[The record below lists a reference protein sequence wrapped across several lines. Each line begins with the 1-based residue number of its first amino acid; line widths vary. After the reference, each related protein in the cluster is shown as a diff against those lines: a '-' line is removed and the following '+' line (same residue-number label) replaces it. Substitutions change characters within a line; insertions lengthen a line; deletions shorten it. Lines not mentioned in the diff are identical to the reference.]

1 MKADTYLYG
10 DDVDVPEI
18 PSDIVMRRIELLND
32 NLAELLEVHYL
43 NRDTARCNTIIKA
56 VRFWEKINDEIVS

>member
-1 MKADTYLYG
+1 MKDNTYLYG
-10 DDVDVPEI
+10 DYIDVPEI

-43 NRDTARCNTIIKA
+43 NRDTVRCNTIIKA